1 MSIIR
6 REKSRIG
13 VYHVLAQG
21 AGNHELFHD
30 DEDYQVFV
38 EYLAK
43 LMKEAWAE
51 DDEPDRP
58 YFHTY
63 AYCLTPKQFRLIV
76 KEEKYQVSA
85 IMQSISQ
92 LYSRYYSGKYNS
104 YGPLYRRRYYSE
116 PINDEERMEVV
127 MRYVHQEPQR
137 LGIIKEP
144 QITQIARKEMSILE
158 PQRLGIIKEP
168 QITQIA
174 RKEMS
179 ILEPQRLGI
188 TQEPQITQIA
198 QKDDLDEWEWS
209 SWHEY
214 VGLGSDLPIVCEK
227 PGVCLG
233 LTEEQWR
240 ELLSKPLPEGTKCLE
255 PKEYRAPKPTETQV
269 LSMVRLMTTATT
281 WDEFKAIPKDEKLKT
296 IKQLL
301 QNGASIRQMEKLTGI
316 GRGIIQNL

>member
-6 REKSRIG
+6 WEKSRIG
-13 VYHVLAQG
+13 MYHVLAQG

-38 EYLAK
+38 EYLAR

-116 PINDEERMEVV
+116 PINDPERLEVV
-127 MRYVHQEPQR
+127 MRYVHQEPLR
-137 LGIIKEP
+137 LEVTQKS
-144 QITQIARKEMSILE
+144 QKAQIALQRHTLKERTPHFDLQSKKFSNAE
-158 PQRLGIIKEP
+158 
-168 QITQIA
+168 A
-174 RKEMS
+174 
-179 ILEPQRLGI
+179 
-188 TQEPQITQIA
+188 
-198 QKDDLDEWEWS
+198 LDEWAWS

-214 VGLGSDLPIVCEK
+214 VGLESDLPMVCEK
-227 PGVCLG
+227 PDACQNLAS
-233 LTEEQWR
+233 EQWR
-240 ELLSKPLPEGTKCLE
+240 ELLSNPLPEGTKCLE

-269 LSMVRLMTTATT
+269 LGMVRLMTTATN
-281 WDEFKAIPKDEKLKT
+281 WSEFNAFPKDERLKT

-301 QNGASIRQMEKLTGI
+301 KNGASIRQMEKLTGI
-316 GRGIIQNL
+316 GRGVIQNL

>member
-1 MSIIR
+1 MSIIK

-21 AGNHELFHD
+21 AGNNELFHD
-30 DEDYQVFV
+30 EEDYQVFV
-38 EYLAK
+38 EYLAR
-43 LMKEAWAE
+43 LMKEAWAA

-127 MRYVHQEPQR
+127 MRYVHQEPLR
-137 LGIIKEP
+137 LGFIEP
-144 QITQIARKEMSILE
+144 RMTRKEM
-158 PQRLGIIKEP
+158 
-168 QITQIA
+168 ITQKA
-174 RKEMS
+174 
-179 ILEPQRLGI
+179 
-188 TQEPQITQIA
+188 QEEA
-198 QKDDLDEWEWS
+198 LDEYPYS

-214 VGLGSDLPIVCEK
+214 VGVESDLPRVCEK
-227 PGVCLG
+227 PDACQN
-233 LTEEQWR
+233 LTAEEWR
-240 ELLSKPLPEGTKCLE
+240 EVLSKPLPEGTKCLE

-269 LSMVRLMTTATT
+269 LGMVRLMTTATT
-281 WDEFKAIPKDEKLKT
+281 WDEFKEIPREEKLKT
-296 IKQLL
+296 IKELL
-301 QNGASIRQMEKLTGI
+301 RNGASIRQMEKLTGI
-316 GRGIIQNL
+316 GRGVIQNL

>member
-1 MSIIR
+1 MSIIK

-21 AGNHELFHD
+21 AGNNELFHD

-38 EYLAK
+38 SYLDR

-76 KEEKYQVSA
+76 REEKYQVSA

-127 MRYVHQEPQR
+127 MRYVHQEPLK
-137 LGIIKEP
+137 LGP
-144 QITQIARKEMSILE
+144 QITQISQKGETQRISRITRKGGMTEI
-158 PQRLGIIKEP
+158 
-168 QITQIA
+168 
-174 RKEMS
+174 
-179 ILEPQRLGI
+179 
-188 TQEPQITQIA
+188 
-198 QKDDLDEWEWS
+198 LDEYPWS

-214 VGLGSDLPIVCEK
+214 VGLGSDLPNVCEK
-227 PGVCLG
+227 PDACHN
-233 LTEEQWR
+233 LTTEQWR

-269 LSMVRLMTTATT
+269 LSMIRLMTTATT
-281 WDEFKAIPKDEKLKT
+281 WDEFKTIPRDEKLKT

>member
-6 REKSRIG
+6 REKSKIG
-13 VYHVLAQG
+13 VYHVLVQG
-21 AGNHELFHD
+21 AGNNELFHD

-116 PINDEERMEVV
+116 PINDPERLEVV
-127 MRYVHQEPQR
+127 MRYVHQEPLRVQ
-137 LGIIKEP
+137 GSGF
-144 QITQIARKEMSILE
+144 TVHDM
-158 PQRLGIIKEP
+158 
-168 QITQIA
+168 
-174 RKEMS
+174 
-179 ILEPQRLGI
+179 
-188 TQEPQITQIA
+188 
-198 QKDDLDEWEWS
+198 DEWAWS

-214 VGLGSDLPIVCEK
+214 VGQESDLPIVCEK
-227 PGVCLG
+227 PDACHD
-233 LTEEQWR
+233 LTAEQWR
-240 ELLSKPLPEGTKCLE
+240 ALLSKPLPEGTKCLE

-269 LSMVRLMTTATT
+269 LSMVRLMTSATN
-281 WDEFKAIPKDEKLKT
+281 WNEFNAFPKDERLKT

-316 GRGIIQNL
+316 GRGVIQNL

>member
-1 MSIIR
+1 MSIIK
-6 REKSRIG
+6 REKSSTGI
-13 VYHVLAQG
+13 YHVLAQG
-21 AGNHELFHD
+21 AGNHELFLD

-38 EYLAK
+38 EYLAR

-51 DDEPDRP
+51 DDDPGRP

-92 LYSRYYSGKYNS
+92 LYSRYFSSKYGS

-116 PINDEERMEVV
+116 PINDEAQLETA
-127 MRYVHQEPQR
+127 MRYVHQEPLRQG
-137 LGIIKEP
+137 L
-144 QITQIARKEMSILE
+144 ILE
-158 PQRLGIIKEP
+158 EQRIKRITRKGETQ
-168 QITQIA
+168 QISQKGEEQRIERIT
-174 RKEMS
+174 RKGDSGAE
-179 ILEPQRLGI
+179 
-188 TQEPQITQIA
+188 
-198 QKDDLDEWEWS
+198 LDEYPYS

-214 VGLGSDLPIVCEK
+214 VGLGSDLPSVCEK
-227 PGVCLG
+227 PDACHNLT
-233 LTEEQWR
+233 TEEWR

-269 LSMVRLMTTATT
+269 LSMIRLMTTATT
-281 WDEFKAIPKDEKLKT
+281 WDEFKTIPRDEKLKT

>member
-6 REKSRIG
+6 REKSKIG
-13 VYHVLAQG
+13 MYHVLAQG
-21 AGNHELFHD
+21 AGNNELFHD
-30 DEDYQVFV
+30 DEDYQVFISFV
-38 EYLAK
+38 AR

-76 KEEKYQVSA
+76 REEKYQVSA

-92 LYSRYYSGKYNS
+92 LYSRYYSSKYNS

-127 MRYVHQEPQR
+127 MRYVHQEPLR
-137 LGIIKEP
+137 LGMTDSRNGGMTE
-144 QITQIARKEMSILE
+144 A
-158 PQRLGIIKEP
+158 
-168 QITQIA
+168 
-174 RKEMS
+174 
-179 ILEPQRLGI
+179 
-188 TQEPQITQIA
+188 
-198 QKDDLDEWEWS
+198 LDEYSYS

-227 PGVCLG
+227 PDACHN
-233 LTEEQWR
+233 LTAEQWR

-281 WDEFKAIPKDEKLKT
+281 WDEFRMFPRDEKLKT

-316 GRGIIQNL
+316 GRGVIQNL

>member
-1 MSIIR
+1 MSIIK
-6 REKSRIG
+6 REKSSTGI
-13 VYHVLAQG
+13 YHVLAQG
-21 AGNHELFHD
+21 AGNHELFLD

-38 EYLAK
+38 EYLAR

-51 DDEPDRP
+51 DDDPDRP

-92 LYSRYYSGKYNS
+92 LYSRYFSSKYGS

-116 PINDEERMEVV
+116 PINDEAQLETA
-127 MRYVHQEPQR
+127 MRYVHQEPLRQR
-137 LGIIKEP
+137 LNLEEQRIERITRKGETQQISQKKEE
-144 QITQIARKEMSILE
+144 QRMKRITRKEGMTEI
-158 PQRLGIIKEP
+158 
-168 QITQIA
+168 
-174 RKEMS
+174 
-179 ILEPQRLGI
+179 
-188 TQEPQITQIA
+188 
-198 QKDDLDEWEWS
+198 LDEYPYS

-214 VGLGSDLPIVCEK
+214 VGLGSDLPNVCEK
-227 PGVCLG
+227 PDACHN
-233 LTEEQWR
+233 LTTEQWR

-269 LSMVRLMTTATT
+269 LSMIRLMTTATT
-281 WDEFKAIPKDEKLKT
+281 WDEFKTIPRDEKLKT

>member
-38 EYLAK
+38 EYLGR

-51 DDEPDRP
+51 DEEPDRP

-127 MRYVHQEPQR
+127 MRYVHQEP
-137 LGIIKEP
+137 L
-144 QITQIARKEMSILE
+144 
-158 PQRLGIIKEP
+158 RLGIIKEP

-214 VGLGSDLPIVCEK
+214 VGLGNDLPIVCEK
-227 PGVCLG
+227 PEACKD

-240 ELLSKPLPEGTKCLE
+240 EVLSRPLPEGTKCLE

>member
-158 PQRLGIIKEP
+158 PQRLGIIE
-168 QITQIA
+168 
-174 RKEMS
+174 
-179 ILEPQRLGI
+179 
-188 TQEPQITQIA
+188 EPQITQIA

-227 PGVCLG
+227 PEACKD

-240 ELLSKPLPEGTKCLE
+240 ELLGRPLPEGTKCLE

>member
-6 REKSRIG
+6 REKSKIG
-13 VYHVLAQG
+13 MYHVLAQG
-21 AGNHELFHD
+21 AGNNELFHD

-43 LMKEAWAE
+43 LMKEAWE
-51 DDEPDRP
+51 KDDEPDRP

-76 KEEKYQVSA
+76 KEEKYNVSA

-92 LYSRYYSGKYNS
+92 LYSRYFSGKYNS

-116 PINDEERMEVV
+116 PINDGERMEVV
-127 MRYVHQEPQR
+127 MRYVHQEPLR
-137 LGIIKEP
+137 HGLAEN
-144 QITQIARKEMSILE
+144 
-158 PQRLGIIKEP
+158 
-168 QITQIA
+168 
-174 RKEMS
+174 
-179 ILEPQRLGI
+179 
-188 TQEPQITQIA
+188 
-198 QKDDLDEWEWS
+198 LDEYSYS

-214 VGLGSDLPIVCEK
+214 VELGSDLPVVCEK
-227 PGVCLG
+227 PGYCLQ
-233 LTEEQWR
+233 LTKEQWR
-240 ELLSKPLPEGTKCLE
+240 KLLSKALPEGTKCLE
-255 PKEYRAPKPTETQV
+255 PKEYRVPKPTETQV

-281 WDEFKAIPKDEKLKT
+281 WDEFKTIPRDEKLNT
-296 IKQLL
+296 IKHLL

>member
-1 MSIIR
+1 M
-6 REKSRIG
+6 
-13 VYHVLAQG
+13 YHVLAQG

-38 EYLAK
+38 EYLGR

-158 PQRLGIIKEP
+158 PQRLGVIE
-168 QITQIA
+168 
-174 RKEMS
+174 
-179 ILEPQRLGI
+179 
-188 TQEPQITQIA
+188 EPQITQIA

-227 PGVCLG
+227 PDACKD

-240 ELLSKPLPEGTKCLE
+240 ELLGRPLPEGTKCLE

>member
-38 EYLAK
+38 EYLAR

-127 MRYVHQEPQR
+127 MRYVHQEPLR
-137 LGIIKEP
+137 LGVIGP
-144 QITQIARKEMSILE
+144 RNTRNTQKEMIVQKAQE
-158 PQRLGIIKEP
+158 EMV
-168 QITQIA
+168 TQ
-174 RKEMS
+174 K
-179 ILEPQRLGI
+179 
-188 TQEPQITQIA
+188 TQKA
-198 QKDDLDEWEWS
+198 QKEALDEWEWS

-214 VGLGSDLPIVCEK
+214 VGVESELPRVCEK
-227 PGVCLG
+227 PDNWQG
-233 LTEEQWR
+233 LTAEEWR
-240 ELLSKPLPEGTKCLE
+240 EMLSKPLPEGMKCLE

-269 LSMVRLMTTATT
+269 LGMVRLMTTATT
-281 WDEFKAIPKDEKLKT
+281 WEEFKAIPREEKLKT

-301 QNGASIRQMEKLTGI
+301 ENGASIRQMEKLTGI
-316 GRGIIQNL
+316 GRGVIQNL

>member
-13 VYHVLAQG
+13 MYHVLAQG
-21 AGNHELFHD
+21 AGNNELFHD

-92 LYSRYYSGKYNS
+92 LYSRYYSSKYNS

-116 PINDEERMEVV
+116 PINDPERLEVV
-127 MRYVHQEPQR
+127 MRYVHQEPMR
-137 LGIIKEP
+137 LIVPQKAGFSMVPQKE
-144 QITQIARKEMSILE
+144 QKE
-158 PQRLGIIKEP
+158 
-168 QITQIA
+168 
-174 RKEMS
+174 
-179 ILEPQRLGI
+179 
-188 TQEPQITQIA
+188 
-198 QKDDLDEWEWS
+198 QKFNAEALDEWAWS

-214 VGLGSDLPIVCEK
+214 VGQESDLPIVCEK
-227 PGVCLG
+227 PDACHD
-233 LTEEQWR
+233 LTAEQWR
-240 ELLSKPLPEGTKCLE
+240 ALLSKPLPEGTKCLE

-269 LSMVRLMTTATT
+269 LSMVRLMTSATN
-281 WDEFKAIPKDEKLKT
+281 WNEFNAFPKDERLKT

-316 GRGIIQNL
+316 GRGVIQNL

>member
-21 AGNHELFHD
+21 AGNNELFHD

-92 LYSRYYSGKYNS
+92 LYSRYYSSKYNS

-116 PINDEERMEVV
+116 PINDEERLEVV
-127 MRYVHQEPQR
+127 MRYVHQEPIRVIVPQKA
-137 LGIIKEP
+137 GFSMVPQKSQKE
-144 QITQIARKEMSILE
+144 
-158 PQRLGIIKEP
+158 
-168 QITQIA
+168 
-174 RKEMS
+174 
-179 ILEPQRLGI
+179 
-188 TQEPQITQIA
+188 
-198 QKDDLDEWEWS
+198 QKFNAEALDEWAWS

-214 VGLGSDLPIVCEK
+214 VGQESDLPMVCEK
-227 PGVCLG
+227 PDACHN
-233 LTEEQWR
+233 LTAEQWR

-269 LSMVRLMTTATT
+269 LSMVRLLTTATN
-281 WDEFKAIPKDEKLKT
+281 WAEFNAFPKDERLKT

-316 GRGIIQNL
+316 GRGVIQNL

>member
-1 MSIIR
+1 M
-6 REKSRIG
+6 
-13 VYHVLAQG
+13 YHVLAQG
-21 AGNHELFHD
+21 AGNNELFHD
-30 DEDYQVFV
+30 EENYQVFV
-38 EYLAK
+38 EYLAR

-76 KEEKYQVSA
+76 REEKYQVSA

-116 PINDEERMEVV
+116 PINDEERMETV
-127 MRYVHQEPQR
+127 MRYVHQEPLR
-137 LGIIKEP
+137 LIKEP
-144 QITQIARKEMSILE
+144 QITQIALKEAMD
-158 PQRLGIIKEP
+158 GIKEP
-168 QITQIA
+168 QITQN
-174 RKEMS
+174 S
-179 ILEPQRLGI
+179 
-188 TQEPQITQIA
+188 QIKALDAQIA
-198 QKDDLDEWEWS
+198 QKEALDEWEWS

-214 VGLGSDLPIVCEK
+214 VGLGSDLPKVCEK
-227 PGVCLG
+227 PDACHD
-233 LTEEQWR
+233 LTAEQWR
-240 ELLSKPLPEGTKCLE
+240 EVLSKPLPEGTKCLE

-269 LSMVRLMTTATT
+269 LGMVRLMTTATT
-281 WDEFKAIPKDEKLKT
+281 WDEFRAIPRDEKLKT

>member
-1 MSIIR
+1 MSIIK
-6 REKSRIG
+6 REKSSTGI
-13 VYHVLAQG
+13 YHVLAQG
-21 AGNHELFHD
+21 AGNHELFLD

-38 EYLAK
+38 SFLAR

-51 DDEPDRP
+51 DDDPDRP

-92 LYSRYYSGKYNS
+92 LYSRYFSSKYGS

-116 PINDEERMEVV
+116 PINDEAQLETA
-127 MRYVHQEPQR
+127 MRYVHQEPLRQGLNLEEQR
-137 LGIIKEP
+137 IER
-144 QITQIARKEMSILE
+144 ITRK
-158 PQRLGIIKEP
+158 GNNG
-168 QITQIA
+168 A
-174 RKEMS
+174 
-179 ILEPQRLGI
+179 
-188 TQEPQITQIA
+188 
-198 QKDDLDEWEWS
+198 DLDEYPYS

-214 VGLGSDLPIVCEK
+214 VGLGSDLPSVCEK
-227 PGVCLG
+227 PDACHDLAK
-233 LTEEQWR
+233 EEWR

-269 LSMVRLMTTATT
+269 LSMIRLMTTATT
-281 WDEFKAIPKDEKLKT
+281 WDEFKTIPRDEKLKT

>member
-21 AGNHELFHD
+21 AGNNELFHD

-92 LYSRYYSGKYNS
+92 LYSRYYSSKYNS

-116 PINDEERMEVV
+116 PINDPERLEVV
-127 MRYVHQEPQR
+127 MRYVHQEPMRVIVPQ
-137 LGIIKEP
+137 KE
-144 QITQIARKEMSILE
+144 QIATPHFDLQSKKGQKLSI
-158 PQRLGIIKEP
+158 
-168 QITQIA
+168 A
-174 RKEMS
+174 
-179 ILEPQRLGI
+179 
-188 TQEPQITQIA
+188 A
-198 QKDDLDEWEWS
+198 DLDEWAWS

-214 VGLGSDLPIVCEK
+214 VGQESDLPIVCEK
-227 PGVCLG
+227 PDACHD
-233 LTEEQWR
+233 LTAEQWR

-269 LSMVRLMTTATT
+269 LSMVRLMTTATN
-281 WDEFKAIPKDEKLKT
+281 WNEFNAFSKDERLKT

-316 GRGIIQNL
+316 GRGVIQNL

>member
-1 MSIIR
+1 MSIIK
-6 REKSRIG
+6 REKSSTGI
-13 VYHVLAQG
+13 YHVLAQG
-21 AGNHELFHD
+21 AGNHELFLD

-38 EYLAK
+38 EYLAR

-51 DDEPDRP
+51 DDDPDRP

-92 LYSRYYSGKYNS
+92 LYSRYFSSKYGS

-116 PINDEERMEVV
+116 PINDEAQLETA
-127 MRYVHQEPQR
+127 MRYVHQEPMRQG
-137 LGIIKEP
+137 L
-144 QITQIARKEMSILE
+144 ILE
-158 PQRLGIIKEP
+158 EQRIKR
-168 QITQIA
+168 IT
-174 RKEMS
+174 RKGET
-179 ILEPQRLGI
+179 QRISRKGNNG
-188 TQEPQITQIA
+188 A
-198 QKDDLDEWEWS
+198 DLDEYPYS

-214 VGLGSDLPIVCEK
+214 VGLGSDLPSVCEK
-227 PGVCLG
+227 PDACHNLM
-233 LTEEQWR
+233 TEEWR

-269 LSMVRLMTTATT
+269 LSMIRLMTTATT
-281 WDEFKAIPKDEKLKT
+281 WDEFKTIPKDEKLKT

>member
-1 MSIIR
+1 MSIIK

-21 AGNHELFHD
+21 AGNNELFHD

-38 EYLAK
+38 SYLDR

-76 KEEKYQVSA
+76 REEKYQVSA

-127 MRYVHQEPQR
+127 MRYVHQEPLK
-137 LGIIKEP
+137 LGP
-144 QITQIARKEMSILE
+144 QITQISQKGET
-158 PQRLGIIKEP
+158 QRISR
-168 QITQIA
+168 ITRTGGMTEI
-174 RKEMS
+174 
-179 ILEPQRLGI
+179 
-188 TQEPQITQIA
+188 
-198 QKDDLDEWEWS
+198 LDEYPWS

-214 VGLGSDLPIVCEK
+214 VGLGSDLPMVCEK
-227 PGVCLG
+227 PDACQN
-233 LTEEQWR
+233 LTAEQWR

-269 LSMVRLMTTATT
+269 LSMIRLMTTATT
-281 WDEFKAIPKDEKLKT
+281 WDEFRTFPRDEKLKT

-301 QNGASIRQMEKLTGI
+301 QSGASIRQMEKLTGI

>member
-6 REKSRIG
+6 REKSKIG
-13 VYHVLAQG
+13 MYHVLVQG
-21 AGNHELFHD
+21 AGNNELFHD

-116 PINDEERMEVV
+116 PINDEERLEVV
-127 MRYVHQEPQR
+127 MRYVHQEPLR
-137 LGIIKEP
+137 LGP
-144 QITQIARKEMSILE
+144 
-158 PQRLGIIKEP
+158 
-168 QITQIA
+168 
-174 RKEMS
+174 
-179 ILEPQRLGI
+179 
-188 TQEPQITQIA
+188 QIA
-198 QKDDLDEWEWS
+198 QISQNGGMTEALDEWAWS

-214 VGLGSDLPIVCEK
+214 VGLGSDLPMVCEK
-227 PGVCLG
+227 PDACHD
-233 LTEEQWR
+233 LTAGQWR

-269 LSMVRLMTTATT
+269 LSMVRLMTTATN
-281 WDEFKAIPKDEKLKT
+281 WAEFNAIPKDEKLKT

-316 GRGIIQNL
+316 GRGTIQNL

>member
-38 EYLAK
+38 EYLGR

-51 DDEPDRP
+51 DEEPDRP

-158 PQRLGIIKEP
+158 PQRLGVIE
-168 QITQIA
+168 
-174 RKEMS
+174 
-179 ILEPQRLGI
+179 
-188 TQEPQITQIA
+188 EPQITQIA

-227 PGVCLG
+227 PDACKD

-240 ELLSKPLPEGTKCLE
+240 ELLGRPLPEGTKCLE

>member
-6 REKSRIG
+6 REKSSTGI
-13 VYHVLAQG
+13 YHVLAQG
-21 AGNHELFHD
+21 AGNHELFLD

-38 EYLAK
+38 EYLAR

-51 DDEPDRP
+51 DDDPDRP

-92 LYSRYYSGKYNS
+92 LYSRYFSSKYGS

-116 PINDEERMEVV
+116 PINDEAQLETA
-127 MRYVHQEPQR
+127 MRYVHQEPLRQGLNLEEQR
-137 LGIIKEP
+137 IKRITRKGETQ
-144 QITQIARKEMSILE
+144 QISQKGEEQRIERISRK
-158 PQRLGIIKEP
+158 GNNG
-168 QITQIA
+168 A
-174 RKEMS
+174 
-179 ILEPQRLGI
+179 
-188 TQEPQITQIA
+188 
-198 QKDDLDEWEWS
+198 DLDEYPYS

-214 VGLGSDLPIVCEK
+214 VGLGSDLPSVCEK
-227 PGVCLG
+227 PDACHN
-233 LTEEQWR
+233 LTTEQWR

-269 LSMVRLMTTATT
+269 LSMIRLMTTATT
-281 WDEFKAIPKDEKLKT
+281 WDEFKTIPKDEKLKT

>member
-13 VYHVLAQG
+13 MYHVLAQG
-21 AGNHELFHD
+21 AGNNELFHD

-38 EYLAK
+38 EYLAR

-116 PINDEERMEVV
+116 PINDEERMETV
-127 MRYVHQEPQR
+127 MRYVHQEPLR
-137 LGIIKEP
+137 LIKEP
-144 QITQIARKEMSILE
+144 QITQNS
-158 PQRLGIIKEP
+158 QIK
-168 QITQIA
+168 A
-174 RKEMS
+174 
-179 ILEPQRLGI
+179 LDA
-188 TQEPQITQIA
+188 QIA
-198 QKDDLDEWEWS
+198 QKEALDEWEWS

-214 VGLGSDLPIVCEK
+214 VGLGSDLPKVCEK
-227 PGVCLG
+227 PDACHN
-233 LTEEQWR
+233 LTTEQWR
-240 ELLSKPLPEGTKCLE
+240 EVLSKPLPEGTKCLE

-269 LSMVRLMTTATT
+269 LGMVRLMTTATT
-281 WDEFKAIPKDEKLKT
+281 WDEFRAIPRDEKLKT

-301 QNGASIRQMEKLTGI
+301 QNGASIRQMEKLMGI

>member
-38 EYLAK
+38 EYLGR

-116 PINDEERMEVV
+116 PINDEERMVVV

-144 QITQIARKEMSILE
+144 QITQIAQKEMSIL
-158 PQRLGIIKEP
+158 
-168 QITQIA
+168 
-174 RKEMS
+174 
-179 ILEPQRLGI
+179 
-188 TQEPQITQIA
+188 EPQITQIA
-198 QKDDLDEWEWS
+198 QKAMDEWEWS

-227 PGVCLG
+227 PDACKD
-233 LTEEQWR
+233 LTKEQWR

-269 LSMVRLMTTATT
+269 LGMVRLMTTATT

>member
-13 VYHVLAQG
+13 MYHVLAQG
-21 AGNHELFHD
+21 AGNNELFHD

-92 LYSRYYSGKYNS
+92 LYSRYYSSKYNS

-116 PINDEERMEVV
+116 PINDPERLEVV
-127 MRYVHQEPQR
+127 MRYVHQEPMRVIVPQKA
-137 LGIIKEP
+137 GFSMVPQKE
-144 QITQIARKEMSILE
+144 QKE
-158 PQRLGIIKEP
+158 
-168 QITQIA
+168 
-174 RKEMS
+174 
-179 ILEPQRLGI
+179 
-188 TQEPQITQIA
+188 
-198 QKDDLDEWEWS
+198 QKFNAEALDEWAWS

-214 VGLGSDLPIVCEK
+214 VGQESDLPMVCEK
-227 PGVCLG
+227 PDACHD
-233 LTEEQWR
+233 LTAEQWR

-269 LSMVRLMTTATT
+269 LSMVRLMTSATN
-281 WDEFKAIPKDEKLKT
+281 WNEFNAFPKDERLKT

-316 GRGIIQNL
+316 GRGVIQNL

>member
-30 DEDYQVFV
+30 DEDYRVFV
-38 EYLAK
+38 EYLAR

-127 MRYVHQEPQR
+127 MRYVHQEPLR
-137 LGIIKEP
+137 LGVIGP
-144 QITQIARKEMSILE
+144 RNTRNTQKEMIVQKAQE
-158 PQRLGIIKEP
+158 EMV
-168 QITQIA
+168 TQ
-174 RKEMS
+174 K
-179 ILEPQRLGI
+179 
-188 TQEPQITQIA
+188 TQKA
-198 QKDDLDEWEWS
+198 QKEALDEWEWS

-214 VGLGSDLPIVCEK
+214 VGVESELPRVCEK
-227 PGVCLG
+227 PDNWQG
-233 LTEEQWR
+233 LTAEEWR
-240 ELLSKPLPEGTKCLE
+240 EMLSKPLPEGMKCLE

-269 LSMVRLMTTATT
+269 LGMVRLMTTATT
-281 WDEFKAIPKDEKLKT
+281 WEEFKAIPREEKLKT

-301 QNGASIRQMEKLTGI
+301 ENGASIRQMEKLTGI
-316 GRGIIQNL
+316 GRGVIQNL

>member
-6 REKSRIG
+6 REKSKIG
-13 VYHVLAQG
+13 MYHVLAQG
-21 AGNHELFHD
+21 AGNNELFHD

-38 EYLAK
+38 SYLGR

-92 LYSRYYSGKYNS
+92 LYSRYYSSKYNS

-116 PINDEERMEVV
+116 PINDDERMEVV
-127 MRYVHQEPQR
+127 MRYVHQEPLR
-137 LGIIKEP
+137 LGLIVPQKE
-144 QITQIARKEMSILE
+144 QKE
-158 PQRLGIIKEP
+158 QKE
-168 QITQIA
+168 A
-174 RKEMS
+174 
-179 ILEPQRLGI
+179 
-188 TQEPQITQIA
+188 
-198 QKDDLDEWEWS
+198 LDEWAWS

-214 VGLGSDLPIVCEK
+214 VGLESDLPNVCEK
-227 PGVCLG
+227 PDARQN
-233 LTEEQWR
+233 LTGEQWR

-269 LSMVRLMTTATT
+269 LGMVRLMTTATT
-281 WDEFKAIPKDEKLKT
+281 WDEFKAISRDEKLKT

-316 GRGIIQNL
+316 GRGVIQNL

>member
-1 MSIIR
+1 MGGFGWKEYCDMSIIR

-30 DEDYQVFV
+30 DEDYRVFV
-38 EYLAK
+38 EYLAR

-116 PINDEERMEVV
+116 PINDEERMETV
-127 MRYVHQEPQR
+127 MRYVHQEPLRVGVIEPRNTRNTQ
-137 LGIIKEP
+137 KEMIV
-144 QITQIARKEMSILE
+144 QKAQEEEGTQKAQIAQEEMV
-158 PQRLGIIKEP
+158 
-168 QITQIA
+168 TQKA
-174 RKEMS
+174 
-179 ILEPQRLGI
+179 
-188 TQEPQITQIA
+188 QIA
-198 QKDDLDEWEWS
+198 QKEALDEWEWS

-214 VGLGSDLPIVCEK
+214 VGVESDLPRVCEK
-227 PGVCLG
+227 PDNWQG
-233 LTEEQWR
+233 LTAEEWK
-240 ELLSKPLPEGTKCLE
+240 EMLSKPLPEGMKCLE

-269 LSMVRLMTTATT
+269 LGMVRLMTTATT
-281 WDEFKAIPKDEKLKT
+281 WEEFKAIPREEKLKT

-301 QNGASIRQMEKLTGI
+301 ENGASIRQMEKLTGI
-316 GRGIIQNL
+316 GRGVIQNL

>member
-1 MSIIR
+1 MSIIK
-6 REKSRIG
+6 REKSSTGI
-13 VYHVLAQG
+13 YHVLAQG
-21 AGNHELFHD
+21 AGNHELFLD

-38 EYLAK
+38 EYLAR

-51 DDEPDRP
+51 DDDPDRP

-92 LYSRYYSGKYNS
+92 LYSRYFSSKYGS

-116 PINDEERMEVV
+116 PINDEAQLETA
-127 MRYVHQEPQR
+127 MRYVHQEPLRQG
-137 LGIIKEP
+137 L
-144 QITQIARKEMSILE
+144 ILE
-158 PQRLGIIKEP
+158 EQRIKRITRKGETQ
-168 QITQIA
+168 QISQKGDTQRILRIS
-174 RKEMS
+174 RKGGMTE
-179 ILEPQRLGI
+179 I
-188 TQEPQITQIA
+188 
-198 QKDDLDEWEWS
+198 LDEYPWS

-214 VGLGSDLPIVCEK
+214 VGLGSDLPSVCEK
-227 PGVCLG
+227 PDACHNLT
-233 LTEEQWR
+233 TEEWR

-255 PKEYRAPKPTETQV
+255 PKEYRAPKPTETKV
-269 LSMVRLMTTATT
+269 LSMIRLMTTATT
-281 WDEFKAIPKDEKLKT
+281 WDEFKTIPRDEKLKT

-316 GRGIIQNL
+316 GRGVIQNL